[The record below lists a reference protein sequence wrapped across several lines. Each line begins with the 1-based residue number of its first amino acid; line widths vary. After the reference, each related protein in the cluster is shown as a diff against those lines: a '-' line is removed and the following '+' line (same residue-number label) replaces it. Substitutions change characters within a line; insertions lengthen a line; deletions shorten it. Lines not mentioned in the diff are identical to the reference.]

1 MFVPWSILA
10 TQWCLFFT
18 FPWNLERCLPY
29 WRMGHYRN
37 TSITLLKKRGK
48 AQKPGICYLCYFGK
62 KVAKQYQCFS
72 HLTMTMTFYKI
83 FSRTSVTKVDVV
95 RIHELLNKRNGVGH
109 FGHFCG
115 WNARLCIK
123 NPADAKWHLNSCSAM
138 VQSELQAWRW
148 WMLLIH
154 LVSASLHLA
163 SSKCLVPSFSGEG
176 HLSVFL

>member
-18 FPWNLERCLPY
+18 FPWNLERCPPY
-29 WRMGHYRN
+29 WWMGNYLN
-37 TSITLLKKRGK
+37 TSVTLFKKRGK
-48 AQKPGICYLCYFGK
+48 AQKPCICYLCYFGK
-62 KVAKQYQCFS
+62 RLQSDINGFLIWLWPWCSTKS
-72 HLTMTMTFYKI
+72 
-83 FSRTSVTKVDVV
+83 SVVLQLQRVV
-95 RIHELLNKRNGVGH
+95 VLRIHELLNKRNGVGH
-109 FGHFCG
+109 FGRFCG
-115 WNARLCIK
+115 WTARLCIK
-123 NPADAKWHLNSCSAM
+123 NPADAKWHFNSCSAM

-163 SSKCLVPSFSGEG
+163 SSKCLAPTFSGEG